1 MKAEPG
7 HRGRRGVHP
16 LVAAARGAGQR
27 RFPCYGLAPQS
38 APAMSDLQ
46 DQMKQAVAA
55 AAVEQIQDG
64 MVLGLGSGSTAALMI
79 QGLGERLRRGELRDI
94 VGVTTSFQGEVLAAE
109 LGIPLQSLNAVDR
122 IDLAIDGA
130 DEVDPSF
137 QLIKGGGAC
146 HVQEKLVAVRA
157 KRFVVV
163 VDSTK
168 LVDTLNLG
176 FKLPVEVLPG
186 AWRQVKDQLGEMG
199 ADAQLRMAVRKAGPV
214 VTDQGNLVLD
224 VTFAGGISDPEALEK
239 AINNLPGVLEN
250 GLFVNLTDQVLVGE
264 IVDGV
269 PGVRDL
275 AKR

>member
-1 MKAEPG
+1 
-7 HRGRRGVHP
+7 
-16 LVAAARGAGQR
+16 
-27 RFPCYGLAPQS
+27 
-38 APAMSDLQ
+38 MSDLQ
-46 DQMKQAVAA
+46 DRMKQAVAE
-55 AAVEQIQDG
+55 AAVEQIRDG

-79 QGLGERLRRGELRDI
+79 QALGAKLRRGDLHGI

-109 LGIPLQSLNAVDR
+109 LGIPLKSLNAIDR

-146 HVQEKLVAVRA
+146 HVQEKLVARRA
-157 KRFVVV
+157 DRFVVV

-176 FKLPVEVLPG
+176 FLLPVEVLPG
-186 AWRQVKDQLGEMG
+186 AWRQVQGQLKEMG

-224 VTFAGGISDPEALEK
+224 AKFAGGITNPSALEK
-239 AINNLPGVLEN
+239 EINNLPGVLEN
-250 GLFVNLTDQVLVGE
+250 GLFVDITDQVLVGE